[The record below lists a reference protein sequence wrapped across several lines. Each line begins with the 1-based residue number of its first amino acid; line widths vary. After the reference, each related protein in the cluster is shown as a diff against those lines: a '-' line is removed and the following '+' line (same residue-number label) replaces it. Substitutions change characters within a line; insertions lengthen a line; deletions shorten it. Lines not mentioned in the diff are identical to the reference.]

1 MLFLPLFANLPPP
14 TQPAELTAVI
24 GTSQADLLGTTVAPD
39 LSNTTPIS
47 PEPRPDFTAPFPLG
61 QANSETSVVR
71 DQPLEVTA
79 DRQEFDLLRRL
90 FNAIGNVF
98 LRFKEAELSAD
109 RIQTDIDAQILV
121 AEGNV
126 TITRGDQVLQG
137 DRLEYNLRL
146 DQGSLTNARGVVSA
160 ARVNRDLNLT
170 LSPDS
175 LPPRTLPGFGQQ
187 QVEPQAAATESLDRL
202 RFEADRLE
210 FDGRRWFAT
219 NLRITNDPFNPPELE
234 ARAQEA
240 IAEPLVRA
248 DDETLLKVRRGRIV
262 FDQRVALPIVLR
274 QFVVGRPYEILP
286 FEFGYDERDRGG
298 LFLLY
303 RYRAINTPN
312 TQVTF
317 LPSIY
322 LERIVSNDFNFFDAN
337 SYGGAIE
344 VGHRFTSQ
352 TRLRGYGFL
361 NTLDPSDWPRTS
373 RAGIDLFHNLGAR
386 HLLTVSA
393 IYRQRVFNSLGEQE
407 ISSSLGGT
415 LSGTDIPLTQGL
427 ALNYLVGGQYVTAAS
442 DDPSLPPKPSLGRL
456 QAAASLNWAL
466 PLWRGTPLPPTQ
478 TQGLRYSPRPVQP
491 FLEFYSQLGGAA
503 NYYTNGST
511 QPALVAGAGF
521 RGQVGHFSRNWLD
534 YTSFNLGFTQTLGEP
549 SSPFIF
555 DRITDFSV
563 LNVGLLQQVYG
574 PLRVG
579 TQMKINVDTGRI
591 FDTDIIVEYSRRTYG
606 VIFRYNLDNR
616 LGAILFRINGFNWRG
631 NADPFSSPG
640 LGTVTDGVIR
650 SN

>member
-1 MLFLPLFANLPPP
+1 MFLPLFASLPPP
-14 TQPAELTAVI
+14 TPPAELTAVS
-24 GTSQADLLGTTVAPD
+24 GASQADLLGTTVVPD

-47 PEPRPDFTAPFPLG
+47 PEPTPDFTAPLRLG
-61 QANSETSVVR
+61 QANAATSVVR

-79 DRQEFDLLRRL
+79 DRQEFDLMRRL
-90 FNAIGNVF
+90 FNAIGNVL
-98 LRFKEAELSAD
+98 LRFKEAELTAD

-146 DQGSLTNARGVVSA
+146 DQGSLTNARGVVNTA
-160 ARVNRDLNLT
+160 TVDQDLNLT
-170 LSPDS
+170 RSPD
-175 LPPRTLPGFGQQ
+175 PPAPGPLPGFSAQN
-187 QVEPQAAATESLDRL
+187 PTLQAEATETFDRL

-219 NLRITNDPFNPPELE
+219 NLRITNDPFSPPELE
-234 ARAQEA
+234 ARAQQA
-240 IAEPLVRA
+240 IAEPLTA
-248 DDETLLKVRRGRIV
+248 DETLLQVQRGRVV
-262 FDQRVALPIVLR
+262 FDQRLALPIVLR

-298 LFLLY
+298 LFLVY

-322 LERIVSNDFNFFDAN
+322 LERIISNDFNFFDAN

-344 VGHRFTSQ
+344 LGHRFTPQ

-373 RAGIDLFHNLGAR
+373 RAGIDLFHNFDAR
-386 HLLTVSA
+386 NLLTVSA
-393 IYRQRVFNSLGEQE
+393 IYRQRVFNRSLGEQE
-407 ISSSLGGT
+407 ISSSFGGT
-415 LSGTDIPLTQGL
+415 FSGTRLPFSSQNLTFS
-427 ALNYLVGGQYVTAAS
+427 YLLGGQYVTAAS
-442 DDPSLPPKPSLGRL
+442 DDPSLPPQPSLGRL
-456 QAAASLNWAL
+456 QAAASLNWAM
-466 PLWRGTPLPPTQ
+466 PIWRGTPLPPTQ

-491 FLEFYSQLGGAA
+491 FLQFYSQLGGVA

-521 RGQVGHFSRNWLD
+521 RGQVGHFSRNWFD
-534 YTSFNLGFTQTLGEP
+534 YTSFDVGFTQTLSQP
-549 SSPFIF
+549 SSPFLF
-555 DRITDFSV
+555 DRVTDFSV
-563 LNVGLLQQVYG
+563 LNLGLLQQIYG
-574 PLRVG
+574 PLRAG
-579 TQMKINVDTGRI
+579 AQMQINVDTGTV

-606 VIFRYNLDNR
+606 VVFRYNLDR
-616 LGAILFRINGFNWRG
+616 QLATILLRINGFNWRG

-640 LGTVTDGVIR
+640 LGTATDGVIR

>member
-1 MLFLPLFANLPPP
+1 MLFLPLFASLPPP
-14 TQPAELTAVI
+14 TQPAEITEVSGA
-24 GTSQADLLGTTVAPD
+24 SQAELLGTTVAPD
-39 LSNTTPIS
+39 LSSTTPIS
-47 PEPRPDFTAPFPLG
+47 PRPTPDFTAPLRLG
-61 QANSETSVVR
+61 EANAETPVVR

-79 DRQEFDLLRRL
+79 DRQEFDLMRRL

-98 LRFKEAELSAD
+98 LRFKEAELTAD

-146 DQGSLTNARGVVSA
+146 DQGSLTNARGVVNT
-160 ARVNRDLNLT
+160 ARVDQDLSLT
-170 LSPDS
+170 RSPSPPPLSP
-175 LPPRTLPGFGQQ
+175 LPGLDEQGTD
-187 QVEPQAAATESLDRL
+187 PQAEVTETFDRL

-219 NLRITNDPFNPPELE
+219 NLRITNDPFSPPELE

-240 IAEPLVRA
+240 TAEPLSA
-248 DDETLLKVRRGRIV
+248 DETLLKVRRGRVV

-274 QFVVGRPYEILP
+274 RFVVGRPYEVLP
-286 FEFGYDERDRGG
+286 FEFGYDEQDRGG
-298 LFLLY
+298 VFLAY

-312 TQVTF
+312 TQITF

-322 LERIVSNDFNFFDAN
+322 LERIINNDFDVFDAK
-337 SYGGAIE
+337 SYGAAIE
-344 VGHRFTSQ
+344 LGHRFTPQ
-352 TRLRGYGFL
+352 TRVRGYGFL
-361 NTLDPSDWPRTS
+361 NTLNPNDWPSTS
-373 RAGIDLFHNLGAR
+373 RAGVDLFYNFDAR
-386 HLLTVSA
+386 NLLTVSA
-393 IYRQRVFNSLGEQE
+393 LYRQRVFNRSLGEQE
-407 ISSSLGGT
+407 ITSSFGGT
-415 LSGTDIPLTQGL
+415 FSGTGIPLTQGL
-427 ALNYLVGGQYVTAAS
+427 ALSYLLGGQYVTAAS

-456 QAAASLNWAL
+456 QAAASLNWVM
-466 PLWRGTPLPPTQ
+466 PIWRGTPLPPTR

-491 FLEFYSQLGGAA
+491 FLQFYGQVGGVA

-521 RGQVGHFSRNWLD
+521 RGQVGHFSRHWFD
-534 YTSFNLGFTQTLGEP
+534 YTSFDVGFTQTLSEP
-549 SSPFIF
+549 SSPFLF

-563 LNVGLLQQVYG
+563 LNVGLLQQIYG
-574 PLRVG
+574 PLRAG
-579 TQMKINVDTGRI
+579 AQMQINVDTGRV
-591 FDTDIIVEYSRRTYG
+591 FDTNIIVEYSRRTYG
-606 VIFRYNLDNR
+606 VMFRYNLDR
-616 LGAILFRINGFNWRG
+616 QLATILLRINGFNWRG

-640 LGTVTDGVIR
+640 LGTATDGVIR